1 MDTDNGGWLLI
12 QRRTPAGILDF
23 SRTLEEYETGFGD
36 LNGEF
41 WYGLRNL
48 HCLTSRNDVELRI
61 DAVAKS
67 GVKVTTTFDTFK
79 VGGAGEKYR
88 LTLGGGKGYRP
99 NDIQYYNN
107 MYFTTKD
114 QDNDRWS
121 RNCATT
127 FSGGGGWWYYIC
139 GNAFF
144 NGIHGT
150 SFKWNAVGLLAS
162 VEIKVRPKK
171 CLE

>member
-1 MDTDNGGWLLI
+1 MDTDKGGWLVI
-12 QRRTPAGILDF
+12 QRRTPGGKVDF

-67 GVKVTTTFDTFK
+67 GVHLTTTFDTFK
-79 VGGAGEKYR
+79 VGGAGEKYK
-88 LTLGGGKGYRP
+88 LTIGSGKGYRP
-99 NDIQYYNN
+99 SDIQYHNYR
-107 MYFTTKD
+107 YFTTKD
-114 QDNDRWS
+114 QDNDR
-121 RNCATT
+121 RGGNCATIY
-127 FSGGGGWWYYIC
+127 SGGGGWWYSHCAY
-139 GNAFF
+139 AYF
-144 NGIHGT
+144 NGVHGT
-150 SFKWNAVGLLAS
+150 SFRWGSAGLLAS